1 MGVLIESGLPCT
13 NTKCDSSDA
22 FALYE
27 EDDGKIT
34 GYCFS
39 CHKDDQNPNNN
50 YKEDTLLVQKKSKR
64 TPDEIEAEITRISEL
79 PSLAIPHRGISQE
92 STTKYGV
99 KVEIDTSTGEVQHWY
114 YPRYSQG
121 KLVGYKKKFR
131 TKEGEKKLFDLIVH
145 DKDNDFFGA
154 NVCGS
159 RGKMVVLTEGEDDT
173 LAAWQMFKAKGK
185 NYRICSLPDGANMSA
200 IRSRVEWLE
209 SFETIVLA
217 IDQDEAGQRFVEQV
231 KGLLAPGSVKVM
243 SFSEKDANKMLQE
256 NKTDEFFSALNNS
269 TIVRPDGIVSGIDTW
284 DKINNREVVESI
296 PYPDGWDDLNKK
308 SYGVRLGELDTWTS
322 GSGMGKTQVLRELQ
336 YHLLN
341 TTDRGIGVIALEEPL
356 EDSVEAMMSLHLN
369 KRYHLPDV
377 RDTVTEEEKYDAWL
391 ATSGTNRLHYY
402 DHFGSVDDDSLVSKI
417 KFMARGLG
425 VKYIFLD
432 HLSIVV
438 SEFADQGG
446 ERERIDSIMTKL
458 KKLTQELG
466 IWIGLVVHLR
476 KVGGGI
482 SFEEGAV
489 PCLDDLRGSG
499 SIKQLSNSVYALSR
513 NQQAGDEEERNTS
526 QLHVLKCRF
535 TGRTGASDY
544 LKFDDETGRMTKT
557 DFVPTEEKRNEF

>member
-1 MGVLIESGLPCT
+1 LGVLIEHIPCT
-13 NTKCDSSDA
+13 NCPSSDGLA
-22 FALYE
+22 VYE
-27 EDDGKIT
+27 EEDGT
-34 GYCFS
+34 HNGYCWVCKEYES
-39 CHKDDQNPNNN
+39 NPYKDNHKEQ
-50 YKEDTLLVQKKSKR
+50 ERLTQVKSKMS
-64 TPDEIEAEITRISEL
+64 PEEVKSEIERISDL
-79 PSLAIPHRGISQE
+79 PSLAIPHRSISKDATE
-92 STTKYGV
+92 KYGV
-99 KVEIDTSTGEVQHWY
+99 KVEIDSSSGDVKYWY
-114 YPRYSQG
+114 YPTYTQG
-121 KLVGYKKKFR
+121 KHTGYKKKYR
-131 TKEGEKKLFDLIVH
+131 TEKGEKKKFLHIGSGK
-145 DKDNDFFGA
+145 DKDFFGA
-154 NVCGS
+154 NVCGNN
-159 RGKMVVLTEGEDDT
+159 GKMLVITEGEDDA
-173 LAAWQMFKAKGK
+173 LAAWDMFKTKGK
-185 NYRICSLPDGANMSA
+185 NYRVCSIPDGANIEA
-200 IRSRVEWLE
+200 VKSRIEWLE
-209 SFETIVLA
+209 RFDTIVLA
-217 IDQDEAGQRFVEQV
+217 IDQDEPGQKFVEDV
-231 KGLLAPGSVKVM
+231 KNLLTPGSVKVM
-243 SFSEKDANKMLQE
+243 SFSEKDANDMLMAG
-256 NKTDEFFSALNNS
+256 KTDEWYSSLNNS
-269 TIVRPDGIVSGIDTW
+269 TIVRPDGIISGADTW
-284 DKINNREVVESI
+284 DKINNREVVESL
-296 PYPDGWDDLNKK
+296 PYPDGWDTINKQT
-308 SYGVRLGELDTWTS
+308 YGLRLGELDTWTS

-336 YHLLN
+336 YHILN

-356 EDSVEAMMSLHLN
+356 EDSVEAMMSLYLN

-377 RDTVTEEEKYDAWL
+377 RDTVTEEEKYEAWL

-476 KVGGGI
+476 KVGGGV
-482 SFEEGAV
+482 SFEEGAI

-513 NQQAGDEEERNTS
+513 NQQATSEEERNTS

-557 DFVPTEEKRNEF
+557 DFVPAEEERNEF